1 MVPKLSLIHIYR
13 SLSFPYLPSIPEVTL
28 FSSSHPN
35 NQVPPILGGH
45 LTIPYR
51 VRKELDTTLLFDGHI
66 LLLFF
71 QD

>member
-1 MVPKLSLIHIYR
+1 MENREERITLKPDNHDMRLKYYELILESR
-13 SLSFPYLPSIPEVTL
+13 GLAELPCYP
-28 FSSSHPN
+28 
-35 NQVPPILGGH
+35 
-45 LTIPYR
+45 PYR